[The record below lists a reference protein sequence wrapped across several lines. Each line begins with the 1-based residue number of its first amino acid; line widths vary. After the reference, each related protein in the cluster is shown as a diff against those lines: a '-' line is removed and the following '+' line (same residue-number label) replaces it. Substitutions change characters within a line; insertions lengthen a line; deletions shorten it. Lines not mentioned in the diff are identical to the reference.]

1 MSLVRLVK
9 ALSLQ
14 LQQTYAGSPLSFVTA
29 TRNIFKLTLNSEQS
43 TSVSCIHFGKVET
56 AQQSCCH
63 RVSPTMFYIPV
74 VYSPI
79 IYPSCYL
86 QPHLM
91 CHNRKYYGIP
101 RACVI
106 SVYQALPP
114 VFQAPGKEASS
125 TTTTRPFLARR
136 PARGE
141 HETRKGASSTTTE
154 TSISP
159 ITRPQTLMSKTIR
172 WACSLLKQIITV
184 TVNPL

>member
-14 LQQTYAGSPLSFVTA
+14 LQQAYAGSPLSFATA
-29 TRNIFKLTLNSEQS
+29 TKNIFQLTSNSEQS
-43 TSVSCIHFGKVET
+43 TSVSCIHFGKIET
-56 AQQSCCH
+56 AQQNCCH

-74 VYSPI
+74 VYSLI
-79 IYPSCYL
+79 IYPSYYL

-91 CHNRKYYGIP
+91 CHNRKYYKIP
-101 RACVI
+101 LACVI

-125 TTTTRPFLARR
+125 TTT
-136 PARGE
+136 
-141 HETRKGASSTTTE
+141 E

-159 ITRPQTLMSKTIR
+159 ITRPQTLMRKTVR
-172 WACSLLKQIITV
+172 WARSLLKQIITV